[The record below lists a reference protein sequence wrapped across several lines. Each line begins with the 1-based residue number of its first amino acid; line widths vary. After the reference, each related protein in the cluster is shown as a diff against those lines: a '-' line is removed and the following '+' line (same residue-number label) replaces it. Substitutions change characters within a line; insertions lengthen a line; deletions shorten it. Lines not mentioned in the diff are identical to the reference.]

1 MESIDNNSTV
11 LGNGVHTYT
20 TVNQVDRPST
30 TVAITDEVSNSDD
43 ENAANGT
50 AVNGNGLLQ
59 SKQPSVAI
67 YEQPIFSQSQHETT
81 FNVSHLVKYV
91 YSIYQR

>member
-1 MESIDNNSTV
+1 MESIDNSSTV
-11 LGNGVHTYT
+11 LGNSVHTYA

-30 TVAITDEVSNSDD
+30 TVSITDEFSSSGN

-50 AVNGNGLLQ
+50 VVNGNGLLQ

-81 FNVSHLVKYV
+81 FNVSH
-91 YSIYQR
+91 SICQW

>member
-1 MESIDNNSTV
+1 MESIDNNSIV
-11 LGNGVHTYT
+11 LENGVHTYA

-30 TVAITDEVSNSDD
+30 TVSITDELSSSGN

-50 AVNGNGLLQ
+50 AVNGNGLLLQ

-81 FNVSHLVKYV
+81 FNVSHLM
-91 YSIYQR
+91 